1 MTTVDADD
9 LLSVKQASIACK
21 VTTELDKITPGS
33 EILLHLQVESHFP
46 QVLQLDAV
54 CTSLTFSEPL
64 SNVPQTTTEENGDKK
79 SYRRK
84 MARHKLQT

>member
-9 LLSVKQASIACK
+9 LLSVKQASITCK

-33 EILLHLQVESHFP
+33 EIFLHLQVESHFP
-46 QVLQLDAV
+46 QVLELDAV
-54 CTSLTFSEPL
+54 CTSLTFVEPL
-64 SNVPQTTTEENGDKK
+64 SNVHQTTTEENGDKK